1 MESNSSSSSREKSIE
16 IEEEEDKEEEEE
28 EEEEEAATLVIRL
41 DTFNTFPLIIVAFPP
56 DPLFKS
62 VLRFKVSPLFRKS
75 PRSCC

>member
-16 IEEEEDKEEEEE
+16 IEEEEDKEEE

>member
-16 IEEEEDKEEEEE
+16 IEEEEDKE

>member
-1 MESNSSSSSREKSIE
+1 MESNSSSSSREKSTE
-16 IEEEEDKEEEEE
+16 IEEEEDKEE

>member
-16 IEEEEDKEEEEE
+16 IEEEEDKEEEE

>member
-16 IEEEEDKEEEEE
+16 IEEEEDKEE